1 MWNYLVVKAT
11 ESGPKRWVWEG
22 WTRDDVSIPAGSGSL
37 EEVCRTLGQ
46 QDWELVSVT
55 NHQLNPETLD
65 NSQIYTFFFKKP
77 Q

>member
-11 ESGPKRWVWEG
+11 ENGLKGWIWEG
-22 WTRDDVSIPAGSGSL
+22 WTRDDVSIPASSRSL
-37 EEVCRTLGQ
+37 EEVCRGLGR

-55 NHQLNPETLD
+55 NHLWDPKALD
-65 NSQIYTFFFKKP
+65 NSQVYTFFFKKP